1 MSAFPLPGFIV
12 RRAPRDLDL
21 RLRAAELAAHR
32 WLVAHSITILRL
44 TFGAIFLGFG
54 LLKFF
59 PNTSPAQDLVE
70 HTTNILLL
78 GLIPGS
84 IALVLVAIVETVI
97 GLCLLTGR
105 AMRPLIYLLG
115 VQLIGILSPLVLLPA
130 RLFGGP
136 HGAPTLEGQYV
147 LKDIL
152 FVGAAL
158 VLAATVGGARLTSER
173 DDNHTAMCQKSAQR
187 CHAPRLREDAV
198 TSRNDNTST
207 DGRAVSQLRKPCSA
221 QDGSTIQGELRCS
234 I

>member
-1 MSAFPLPGFIV
+1 MSAIPLPGFIV
-12 RRAPRDLDL
+12 RHAPRDLSA
-21 RLRAAELAAHR
+21 RLRAAELAVHR

-44 TFGAIFLGFG
+44 TLGAIFLGFG

-59 PNTSPAQDLVE
+59 PNISPAQDLVE
-70 HTTNILLL
+70 RTTGILLL
-78 GLIPGS
+78 GLVPGS
-84 IALVLVAIVETVI
+84 VALVLVAVMETVI

-105 AMRPLIYLLG
+105 AMGPLIYLLG

-173 DDNHTAMCQKSAQR
+173 DDKHTAMSQKSAQR
-187 CHAPRLREDAV
+187 
-198 TSRNDNTST
+198 
-207 DGRAVSQLRKPCSA
+207 
-221 QDGSTIQGELRCS
+221 
-234 I
+234 